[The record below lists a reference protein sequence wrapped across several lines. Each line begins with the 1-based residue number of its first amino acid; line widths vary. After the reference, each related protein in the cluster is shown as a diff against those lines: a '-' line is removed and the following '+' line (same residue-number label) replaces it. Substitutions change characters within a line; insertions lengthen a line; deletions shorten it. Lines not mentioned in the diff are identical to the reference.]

1 MNIIKA
7 KYEILEQNYNNDLL
21 ANMFKHIEIC
31 GRTCYKSEDK
41 ITDNSY
47 EKFINM
53 LTSSNHGAMLEHGT
67 VYLTIPVGTP
77 VDDVQYM
84 WKMDIVRFFYDN
96 KYSVVKKTVVNDTV
110 DVEIKGYGM
119 KKQASATFYYITT
132 NWRVIVENKDFEI
145 LKYIGMGVYIK
156 RSDLDLKEDEYLLSD
171 LIGYAVY
178 DNNKLLGKVSGI
190 SFNNNVLL
198 KIDDIFYIPFIDEFI
213 EKVDVKTKKIMTRNG
228 SDFKL

>member
-1 MNIIKA
+1 MDYIYIGKIVSTHGIKGEVKIISDFFEK
-7 KYEILEQNYNNDLL
+7 
-21 ANMFKHIEIC
+21 
-31 GRTCYKSEDK
+31 DK
-41 ITDNSY
+41 I
-47 EKFINM
+47 F
-53 LTSSNHGAMLEHGT
+53 
-67 VYLTIPVGTP
+67 
-77 VDDVQYM
+77 
-84 WKMDIVRFFYDN
+84 
-96 KYSVVKKTVVNDTV
+96 KKGF
-110 DVEIKGYGM
+110 KL
-119 KKQASATFYYITT
+119 YITPLYHEEVINT
-132 NWRVIVENKDFEI
+132 YRVHKNYDMVTFNGYNDINEI

>member
-1 MNIIKA
+1 MDYIYIGKIVSTHGIKGEVKIISDFFEK
-7 KYEILEQNYNNDLL
+7 
-21 ANMFKHIEIC
+21 
-31 GRTCYKSEDK
+31 DK
-41 ITDNSY
+41 I
-47 EKFINM
+47 F
-53 LTSSNHGAMLEHGT
+53 
-67 VYLTIPVGTP
+67 
-77 VDDVQYM
+77 
-84 WKMDIVRFFYDN
+84 
-96 KYSVVKKTVVNDTV
+96 KKGF
-110 DVEIKGYGM
+110 KL
-119 KKQASATFYYITT
+119 YITPLYHEEVINT
-132 NWRVIVENKDFEI
+132 YRVHKNYDMVTFNRYNDINEI

-156 RSDLDLKEDEYLLSD
+156 RSDLALKEDEYLLSD

>member
-1 MNIIKA
+1 MDYIYIGKIVSTHGFKGEVKIISDFFEK
-7 KYEILEQNYNNDLL
+7 
-21 ANMFKHIEIC
+21 
-31 GRTCYKSEDK
+31 DK
-41 ITDNSY
+41 I
-47 EKFINM
+47 F
-53 LTSSNHGAMLEHGT
+53 
-67 VYLTIPVGTP
+67 
-77 VDDVQYM
+77 
-84 WKMDIVRFFYDN
+84 
-96 KYSVVKKTVVNDTV
+96 KKGF
-110 DVEIKGYGM
+110 KL
-119 KKQASATFYYITT
+119 YITPLYHEEVINT
-132 NWRVIVENKDFEI
+132 YRVHKNYDMVTFNGYNDINEI

-178 DNNKLLGKVSGI
+178 DNNKLLGKVSNI

>member
-1 MNIIKA
+1 MDYIFIGKIVSTHGIKGEVKIISDFFEK
-7 KYEILEQNYNNDLL
+7 
-21 ANMFKHIEIC
+21 
-31 GRTCYKSEDK
+31 DK
-41 ITDNSY
+41 I
-47 EKFINM
+47 F
-53 LTSSNHGAMLEHGT
+53 
-67 VYLTIPVGTP
+67 
-77 VDDVQYM
+77 
-84 WKMDIVRFFYDN
+84 
-96 KYSVVKKTVVNDTV
+96 KKGF
-110 DVEIKGYGM
+110 KL
-119 KKQASATFYYITT
+119 YITPLYHEEVINT
-132 NWRVIVENKDFEI
+132 YRVHKNYDMVTFNGYNDINEI

-178 DNNKLLGKVSGI
+178 DNNKLLGKVSNI

>member
-1 MNIIKA
+1 MDYIFIGKIVSTHGIKGEVKIISDFFEK
-7 KYEILEQNYNNDLL
+7 
-21 ANMFKHIEIC
+21 
-31 GRTCYKSEDK
+31 DK
-41 ITDNSY
+41 I
-47 EKFINM
+47 F
-53 LTSSNHGAMLEHGT
+53 
-67 VYLTIPVGTP
+67 
-77 VDDVQYM
+77 
-84 WKMDIVRFFYDN
+84 
-96 KYSVVKKTVVNDTV
+96 KKGF
-110 DVEIKGYGM
+110 KL
-119 KKQASATFYYITT
+119 YITPLYHEEVINT
-132 NWRVIVENKDFEI
+132 YRVHKNYDMVTFNGYNDINEI

-190 SFNNNVLL
+190 NFNNNVLL

>member
-1 MNIIKA
+1 MDYIYIGKIVSAHGIKGEVKIISDFFEK
-7 KYEILEQNYNNDLL
+7 
-21 ANMFKHIEIC
+21 
-31 GRTCYKSEDK
+31 DK
-41 ITDNSY
+41 I
-47 EKFINM
+47 F
-53 LTSSNHGAMLEHGT
+53 
-67 VYLTIPVGTP
+67 
-77 VDDVQYM
+77 
-84 WKMDIVRFFYDN
+84 
-96 KYSVVKKTVVNDTV
+96 KKGF
-110 DVEIKGYGM
+110 KL
-119 KKQASATFYYITT
+119 YITPLYHEEVINT
-132 NWRVIVENKDFEI
+132 YRVHKNYDMVTFNGYNDINEI

-190 SFNNNVLL
+190 NFNNNVLL

>member
-1 MNIIKA
+1 MDYIYIGKIVSTHGIKGEVKIISDFFEK
-7 KYEILEQNYNNDLL
+7 
-21 ANMFKHIEIC
+21 
-31 GRTCYKSEDK
+31 DK
-41 ITDNSY
+41 I
-47 EKFINM
+47 F
-53 LTSSNHGAMLEHGT
+53 
-67 VYLTIPVGTP
+67 
-77 VDDVQYM
+77 
-84 WKMDIVRFFYDN
+84 
-96 KYSVVKKTVVNDTV
+96 KKGF
-110 DVEIKGYGM
+110 KL
-119 KKQASATFYYITT
+119 YITPLYHEEVINT
-132 NWRVIVENKDFEI
+132 YRVHKNYDMVTFNGYNDINEI

-190 SFNNNVLL
+190 NFNNNVLL